1 MFSKILVAN
10 RGEIACRIIRTAHRL
25 GIATAV
31 TVSEADEDSLA
42 ARMADEAIP
51 IGPPSAAE
59 SYLDIDAVVAAAT
72 RYGAEAVHPGYG
84 FLSENP
90 AFARALDEAG
100 IIFVGPPVE
109 AIADMGD
116 KLRAKAL
123 AIEAGVTTVPGTDDP
138 LDDAAAA
145 TPVAAQIGYPVMLK
159 AAAGGGG
166 KGMRVVAEPS
176 ELASAL
182 RSAQNEAR
190 SSFADDRVF
199 IEKFIER
206 PRHIEIQ
213 ILADQH
219 GNIVHLAERECSIQR
234 RHQKVI
240 EEAPSAFL
248 DGATRKAMGEQ
259 AIALARAVG
268 YCSAG
273 TVEFIVDQ
281 DRNFYFLEMN
291 TRLQVEHPVT
301 ELVTGLDLVELMLRI
316 AGGEPLPFD
325 QAGVTTKGW
334 AIEGRVYA
342 EDPNRDFL
350 PSIGRLTSYEP
361 PTESEEIR
369 VDDGVD
375 EGAEIT
381 MYYDPMVAKLVS
393 YGPDRQT
400 AAAALRSALDAYYIR
415 GVTTN
420 TGFLATLVSHPAFLA
435 GDIHTNFIA
444 QEYPDGYAAP
454 SPDPATNDLLL
465 AAAAIIHGVGAD
477 RAHLYDTADGTWH
490 VNLGDKAALV
500 HLHRDGP
507 VFSISVDD
515 RTLKLTTEWMP
526 GQPIFQCAAHGATHT
541 IQVDRVGPFYRL
553 THGGVSVSAK
563 VLLPRIAE
571 LLGRMPVKPPPDR
584 SRFLL
589 SPMPGL
595 LTSIVVQVGQPV
607 KAGEEL
613 AVVEAM
619 KMENILN
626 AHRDGVV
633 KQIHAA
639 PGDNLAVDQ
648 AIMEF
653 E

>member
-10 RGEIACRIIRTAHRL
+10 RGEIACRIIRTARRL
-25 GIATAV
+25 GIDTAV
-31 TVSEADEDSLA
+31 TVSEADENSLA
-42 ARMADEAIP
+42 ARIADEAIP
-51 IGPPSAAE
+51 IGPPPAAE

-72 RYGAEAVHPGYG
+72 QCGAEAVHPGYG
-84 FLSENP
+84 FLSENA
-90 AFARALDEAG
+90 AFARALDAAG
-100 IIFVGPPVE
+100 VVFVGPPAD
-109 AIADMGD
+109 AIAVMGD
-116 KLRAKAL
+116 KLRAKAV
-123 AIEAGVTTVPGTDDP
+123 AIDAGVTTVPGTDDP
-138 LDDAAAA
+138 LDDAEAAA
-145 TPVAAQIGYPVMLK
+145 KAAKQIGYPVMLK

-166 KGMRVVAEPS
+166 KGMRVVTAPDD
-176 ELASAL
+176 LASAF

-190 SSFADDRVF
+190 SSFGDDRVF

-213 ILADQH
+213 VFADRH
-219 GNIVHLAERECSIQR
+219 GNAVHLGERECSIQR

-240 EEAPSAFL
+240 EEAPSPFL
-248 DGATRKAMGEQ
+248 DAATRAAMGEQ
-259 AIALARAVG
+259 AVALARAVG
-268 YCSAG
+268 YHSAG
-273 TVEFIVDQ
+273 TVEFIVDPN
-281 DRNFYFLEMN
+281 RNFYFLEMN

-301 ELVTGLDLVELMLRI
+301 ELVTGLDLVELMLRVAAGEKLPI
-316 AGGEPLPFD
+316 AQSD
-325 QAGVTTKGW
+325 VKTKGW

-342 EDPNRDFL
+342 EDPLRDFL
-350 PSIGRLTSYEP
+350 PSIGRLTRYGP
-361 PTESEEIR
+361 PTQSDAIR

-381 MYYDPMVAKLVS
+381 MYYDPMIAKLVG

-400 AAAALRSALDAYYIR
+400 AAHTLRSALDSYYIR
-415 GVTTN
+415 GVNTN
-420 TGFLATLVSHPAFLA
+420 LGFLATLVSHPAFLA
-435 GDIHTNFIA
+435 GEIHTNFIA
-444 QEYPDGYAAP
+444 QEYPDGYALQT
-454 SPDPATNDLLL
+454 PDAATRDLLL
-465 AAAAIIHGVGAD
+465 AAAAIVHAVGAD

-490 VNLGDKAALV
+490 VSLGDQAEHV
-500 HLHRDGP
+500 RLHRESNIFTVSIDGR
-507 VFSISVDD
+507 S
-515 RTLKLTTEWMP
+515 LQLTTEWMP
-526 GQPIFQCAAHGATHT
+526 GQPVFRCTLDGDTHT
-541 IQVDRVGPFYRL
+541 VQVDHVGPYYRL
-553 THGGVSVSAK
+553 THGGVSIDAH

-571 LLGRMPVKPPPDR
+571 LLARMPQKPPPDR

-595 LTSIVVQVGQPV
+595 LTLVAVEVGQGV

-633 KQIHAA
+633 KKIHAA